1 MIEDLWSFLSF
12 CAIVV
17 GVIIALI
24 EINLMRKSTHSELL
38 MDIYHMWESK
48 SLMESRKLIKEQKT
62 KEALKKKLKEW
73 NREEKEEYFIAFRVC
88 NYFEHIGHL
97 VAKKYMKGKD
107 IEDLMG
113 PSVIK
118 YYEIFEDYTKEYRK
132 EDERFNENFEN
143 LKRIVEPPIQHTN
156 SLRLDP

>member
-1 MIEDLWSFLSF
+1 MKDLWSFLSF
-12 CAIVV
+12 WVIVS
-17 GVIIALI
+17 GVIIALF
-24 EINLMRKSTHSELL
+24 EMNFMRKSTHSELL
-38 MDIYHMWESK
+38 MDIYQMWESK
-48 SLMESRKLIKEQKT
+48 SLMKSRKLIKEQKT

-73 NREEKEEYFIAFRVC
+73 NREEKEEFFIAFRVC

-97 VAKKYMKGKD
+97 VAKNYMRGKD

-118 YYEIFEDYTKEYRK
+118 YYKIFEDYTKEHRK

-143 LKRIVEPPIQHTN
+143 LKKIVELPIQHIS
-156 SLRLDP
+156 SLHLYP